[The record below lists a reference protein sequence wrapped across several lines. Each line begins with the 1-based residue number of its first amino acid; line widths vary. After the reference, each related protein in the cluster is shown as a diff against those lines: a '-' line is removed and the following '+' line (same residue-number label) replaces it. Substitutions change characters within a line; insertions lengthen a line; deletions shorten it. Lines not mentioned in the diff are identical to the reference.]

1 MKQETLTKLIEHKAY
16 PCVAIFIPTHPLIPD
31 RYTDAHRIKE
41 IFEKLK
47 FALVEANAHRNF
59 NLTEMLI
66 KAEDVLHSID
76 FNHQQNGIGI
86 YLSPT
91 ISETISFPF
100 IPRERIVINEHFP
113 LREIYY
119 LRQMR
124 PSYHLLN
131 LHRDAVHL
139 FEGNGSELN
148 EIFNSHFPMELEES
162 YEYARNVNFRSNGSV
177 MTGQFEKEK
186 STIKEKRTAQFY
198 RNADKLLSAIKTP
211 IILSGEDERIHSFLE
226 ITKNRNAIKGTIA
239 ENLHPNETEK
249 MGRSASLLLSAQR
262 KNNDLVIRR
271 ELDELYG
278 EEMAV
283 FGITNCWK
291 YAHEGDGLILYL
303 EYDLFESAYL
313 SNDGSRIKKRLLFR
327 NVNFTRVPDIVE
339 RIISEVVNKGGK
351 VVFANYGT
359 LKNYDGIALK
369 LRYPA

>member
-1 MKQETLTKLIEHKAY
+1 MKQDTITELINHRSY
-16 PCVAIFIPTHPLIPD
+16 PCISIFIPTHPLIPE

-41 IFEKLK
+41 IFDKLK
-47 FALVEANAHRNF
+47 FQLVEANAQRTF

-91 ISETISFPF
+91 LAETVPFPF
-100 IPRERIVINEHFP
+100 IPRERIVINQHFP

-119 LRQMR
+119 LNQLT

-139 FEGNGSELN
+139 FEGHGSELT
-148 EIFNSHFPMELEES
+148 EVFDEHFPMHLEES
-162 YEYARNVNFRSNGSV
+162 YEYARNVLFHSNGSV

-186 STIKEKRTAQFY
+186 STVKEKRTAQFY
-198 RNADKLLSAIKTP
+198 RNADKLIPTFKTP
-211 IILSGEDERIHSFLE
+211 VVVAGEEEHIHSFLD
-226 ITKNRNAIKGTIA
+226 ITKNREVIKGAIY
-239 ENLHPNETEK
+239 ENFHPNEKEK
-249 MGRSASLLLSAQR
+249 LGRSASLLISDQQ
-262 KNNDLVIRR
+262 KNHDVLVKR

-303 EYDLFESAYL
+303 EYDLFDSAYL
-313 SNDGSRIKKRLLFR
+313 SNDGTRIKKRLLFKS
-327 NVNFTRVPDIVE
+327 VNYKKVPDIVE
-339 RIISEVVNKGGK
+339 RILTEVVNKGGK
-351 VVFANYGT
+351 VVFTNYGT

>member
-1 MKQETLTKLIEHKAY
+1 
-16 PCVAIFIPTHPLIPD
+16 
-31 RYTDAHRIKE
+31 
-41 IFEKLK
+41 
-47 FALVEANAHRNF
+47 
-59 NLTEMLI
+59 
-66 KAEDVLHSID
+66 
-76 FNHQQNGIGI
+76 
-86 YLSPT
+86 
-91 ISETISFPF
+91 
-100 IPRERIVINEHFP
+100 
-113 LREIYY
+113 
-119 LRQMR
+119 
-124 PSYHLLN
+124 
-131 LHRDAVHL
+131 
-139 FEGNGSELN
+139 
-148 EIFNSHFPMELEES
+148 MELEES

-198 RNADKLLSAIKTP
+198 RNADKLLSSIKTP

-339 RIISEVVNKGGK
+339 RIICEVVNKGGK